1 MGDARHWNE
10 VYGTKPA
17 ETVSWYEDE
26 PRNSLAMLDAAG
38 IGPDAAVVDVGGGAS
53 RLVDALLD
61 RGFTRVSV
69 LDLSSAALDVAR
81 ARLAGRAGQVEWV
94 VQDVTCWEPAS
105 GSIDLWHDRAVLHFL
120 VDEQDRQAYLRA
132 LGAGLKPGGFAIL
145 APFALTGPEKCS
157 GLPVCRYSPE
167 SLQFL
172 LGSGFTLM
180 KSLAATH
187 ITPGGSRQ
195 DFIYCLF
202 RRNVAP

>member
-1 MGDARHWNE
+1 MGDARHWND
-10 VYGTKPA
+10 VYATKPA

-53 RLVDALLD
+53 RLVDDLLD
-61 RGFTRVSV
+61 RGFTRVTV

-81 ARLAGRAGQVEWV
+81 ARLAARAGQVEWV
-94 VQDVTCWEPAS
+94 VQDITRWEPAV

-120 VDEQDRQAYLRA
+120 VDEPDRQAYLRA
-132 LGAGLKPGGFAIL
+132 LVAGLKPGGFAIL

-167 SLQFL
+167 SLQSL
-172 LGSGFTLM
+172 LGPEFSLM
-180 KSLAATH
+180 RSLAATH
-187 ITPGGSRQ
+187 VTPGGSSQ

-202 RRNVAP
+202 RRNAAA

>member
-1 MGDARHWNE
+1 
-10 VYGTKPA
+10 
-17 ETVSWYEDE
+17 
-26 PRNSLAMLDAAG
+26 
-38 IGPDAAVVDVGGGAS
+38 VGGGAS
-53 RLVDALLD
+53 RLVDVLLD

-81 ARLAGRAGQVEWV
+81 SRLAGRAGQVEWV

-167 SLQFL
+167 SLQSL
-172 LGSGFTLM
+172 LGSEFTLM

-202 RRNVAP
+202 RRNVAL